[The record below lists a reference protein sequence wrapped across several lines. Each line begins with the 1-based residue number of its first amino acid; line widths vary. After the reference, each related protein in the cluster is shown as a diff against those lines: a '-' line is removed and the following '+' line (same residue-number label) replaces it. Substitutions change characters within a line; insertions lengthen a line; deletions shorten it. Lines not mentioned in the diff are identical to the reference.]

1 MATKVTPTNV
11 IATASKVSWLPLVII
26 VIAQLQMGINVN
38 ALPVSLGPIVEDL
51 NAPATAVSTALV
63 VYSLAVAAFV
73 MLGAKLGKL
82 FGERLVFQVSA
93 VGHGVAMLIMALS
106 RDTTMMNMAQL
117 FAGLAAALL
126 VPTLV
131 VLIAANYH
139 GKQQSQALG
148 ILASIPAIASGL
160 AFVVAGF
167 IATALTWR
175 LSFALVFIQSLLV
188 LFLSF
193 RLTSVP
199 RQKDIKIDFV
209 GVVLSALAIALILF
223 AFNNIN
229 RWGPVLATP
238 AAPFNVLGLSPV
250 PIFIVAGIV
259 LGQAFFMWIARREA
273 QGKTPLLAREVL
285 NSPEERNAVIAFLVA
300 GALSAAISFLIPLY
314 VQIVQGNTPLFTA
327 VAIVPYAL
335 AVAAAAILSVR
346 LYGRIS
352 PRLMGAGCFILN
364 AAGFALVAATISRD
378 WGTLLVIVGLV
389 LAGVG
394 EGTMLTLLFNVLVSA
409 SPKKYAGDVG
419 ALRGVVNNVSSA
431 LGAAFAGVVAVT
443 LLTGALSSSLDRS
456 TLPPQFNLDNVSRV
470 DFVSDAQLK
479 AVLATTPATPA
490 QVDEL
495 MRINQAARI
504 SALRAS
510 FLLLALI
517 CLLAIFPAMRLP
529 RYRLIEL
536 DAEEIVDEQRQ
547 GAHSTAPVTG

>member
-63 VYSLAVAAFV
+63 LYSLAVAAFV

-82 FGERLVFQVSA
+82 FGERLVFQGSA

-117 FAGLAAALL
+117 LAGLAAALL

-148 ILASIPAIASGL
+148 ILASIPAISSGL
-160 AFVVAGF
+160 AFVIAGF

-175 LSFALVFIQSLLV
+175 LSFGLIFIQSLLV
-188 LFLSF
+188 LLLSF
-193 RLTSVP
+193 RLTPVP

-209 GVVLSALAIALILF
+209 GVVLSALAITLILF

-229 RWGPVLATP
+229 RWGAVLATP
-238 AAPFNVLGLSPV
+238 EAPFNVLGLSPV

-285 NSPEERNAVIAFLVA
+285 NSSEERNAVIAFLVA
-300 GALSAAISFLIPLY
+300 GALSSAISFLIPLY
-314 VQIVQGNTPLFTA
+314 IQIVQGSTPLFTS

-346 LYGRIS
+346 LYGRMNPALVGS
-352 PRLMGAGCFILN
+352 RLFHLECGRLRARRRDDQPGLGHAPRDHRVGARRDRRRHHADAALQRPRLRIAEGVCGRCRC
-364 AAGFALVAATISRD
+364 AARGREQRLFGVGRGVCRGRRGHAADRGALVQPQPLHLCRRSSTWTTS
-378 WGTLLVIVGLV
+378 VGWI
-389 LAGVG
+389 
-394 EGTMLTLLFNVLVSA
+394 
-409 SPKKYAGDVG
+409 
-419 ALRGVVNNVSSA
+419 SSA
-431 LGAAFAGVVAVT
+431 T
-443 LLTGALSSSLDRS
+443 RS
-456 TLPPQFNLDNVSRV
+456 
-470 DFVSDAQLK
+470 
-479 AVLATTPATPA
+479 
-490 QVDEL
+490 
-495 MRINQAARI
+495 
-504 SALRAS
+504 
-510 FLLLALI
+510 
-517 CLLAIFPAMRLP
+517 
-529 RYRLIEL
+529 
-536 DAEEIVDEQRQ
+536 
-547 GAHSTAPVTG
+547 

>member
-1 MATKVTPTNV
+1 MTVKPASVSKAGPAT
-11 IATASKVSWLPLVII
+11 SWLPLVII

-63 VYSLAVAAFV
+63 LYSLAVAALV

-93 VGHGVAMLIMALS
+93 VGHGVAMAIMALS
-106 RDTTMMNMAQL
+106 RDTTMMNLAQL
-117 FAGLAAALL
+117 LAGLAAALL

-131 VLIAANYH
+131 VLIAANYS

-148 ILASIPAIASGL
+148 ILASIPAISSGL

-175 LSFALVFIQSLLV
+175 LSFGLVFIQSLLV

-193 RLTSVP
+193 RLTPVP
-199 RQKDIKIDFV
+199 RRKDIKIDFV
-209 GVVLSALAIALILF
+209 GVVLSALAITLILF

-238 AAPFNVLGLSPV
+238 EAPFNVLGLSPV
-250 PIFIVAGIV
+250 PIFIVVGIF

-285 NSPEERNAVIAFLVA
+285 NSSEERNAVIAFLVA
-300 GALSAAISFLIPLY
+300 GALSSAISFLIPLY
-314 VQIVQGNTPLFTA
+314 IQIVQGNTPLFTS

-346 LYGRIS
+346 LYGRMN

-364 AAGFALVAATISRD
+364 AVGFALVAATIGRD

-389 LAGVG
+389 LAGIG

-456 TLPPQFNLDNVSRV
+456 TLPPQFNLDNISRV

-479 AVLATTPATPA
+479 DRLAATSATPA
-490 QVDEL
+490 EIDALV
-495 MRINQAARI
+495 RVNQEARVK
-504 SALRAS
+504 ALKSS

-517 CLLAIFPAMRLP
+517 CLVAIFPAMRLP
-529 RYRLIEL
+529 RYRLTEL
-536 DAEEIVDEQRQ
+536 NAKEIVDEEGRRALAATPAV
-547 GAHSTAPVTG
+547 G